1 MCIFVSDCHARV
13 DIIACHCKTFRDE
26 SRTLNLK
33 HNSFCQQRSSL
44 RWRTRYRSQLL
55 TAMLR
60 MLQMHERRKWSK
72 KTRTKAKVAW
82 TVFNLLNV
90 WLGIW
95 AYTSKI
101 WLFSYTSHCIAKP
114 IVQLYTNPLIFLVL
128 FRRNTTTYG
137 SEWKP
142 GNCPRGRRDTSSR
155 CKGQSYMKLNFK
167 YIFSCS
173 YRLFGNVF
181 EAFWLFP
188 YLRCCCC
195 CCCFVC
201 LLKYEKWGTCSS
213 VCLPVWFVWLL
224 VFPFAVPL
232 LSQYNVLA
240 LRISTKKKMLQFWLN
255 NL

>member
-13 DIIACHCKTFRDE
+13 DIIACHCKTFRDDG
-26 SRTLNLK
+26 RTLNLK

-101 WLFSYTSHCIAKP
+101 WLFSYTSHCIAKL

-128 FRRNTTTYG
+128 FRRNTTTHG

-167 YIFSCS
+167 YIF
-173 YRLFGNVF
+173 LV
-181 EAFWLFP
+181 AIA
-188 YLRCCCC
+188 YLGTFLKPFNFFRIFVVVVVSFVSLNMKSGEPVRP
-195 CCCFVC
+195 FVC
-201 LLKYEKWGTCSS
+201 LFGLFD
-213 VCLPVWFVWLL
+213 CLFTLSPYPYL
-224 VFPFAVPL
+224 VNTM
-232 LSQYNVLA
+232 Y
-240 LRISTKKKMLQFWLN
+240 
-255 NL
+255 

>member
-1 MCIFVSDCHARV
+1 
-13 DIIACHCKTFRDE
+13 
-26 SRTLNLK
+26 
-33 HNSFCQQRSSL
+33 
-44 RWRTRYRSQLL
+44 
-55 TAMLR
+55 

-72 KTRTKAKVAW
+72 KTQTKAKVAW

-101 WLFSYTSHCIAKP
+101 WLFSYTSLCIAKL

-167 YIFSCS
+167 YIFLVAFA
-173 YRLFGNVF
+173 YLGTFLKPFDFFRIFVVVVVLFVSLNTKSGEPVN
-181 EAFWLFP
+181 L
-188 YLRCCCC
+188 
-195 CCCFVC
+195 FVC
-201 LLKYEKWGTCSS
+201 LFGLFGCLFALSPYPYLANTMYLRWESQRKKNCFNFDWTIYNEWIISSRNPWGGSPCLRMSLSASASLSRS
-213 VCLPVWFVWLL
+213 VVVLR
-224 VFPFAVPL
+224 PL
-232 LSQYNVLA
+232 S
-240 LRISTKKKMLQFWLN
+240 LQFVYTML
-255 NL
+255 